1 MKKLLLSTIL
11 FSFFFTS
18 GFGQC
23 DQNQI
28 LLKKQGSDGRDWVK
42 DYDNLSSIYGK
53 QKKKISLL
61 KNYFYDDKNKP
72 KTCISYEDLKSLQS
86 NLEIVFQNTPKP
98 DKLVSE
104 LKATIAGII
113 KKNPK
118 GFLTK
123 TISDFS
129 PSISDSTDDIIA
141 DNSGVI
147 AEDSQISIS
156 DEKILKLEKDK
167 NLWFWISIVS
177 LAGFISLL
185 VIYFFDRKRHS
196 KEMALKNK
204 TLKESE
210 EKSFNLKKD
219 DTTVFQIQIAILKKE
234 KDNLEKEYSDFKNSL
249 SKSNVEKQGDKEVV
263 MQQNVTKIATQEV
276 VPKQF
281 YLSIPTPTDDG
292 LGIFKDMRQVQ
303 ANPTSSFYRFELDRD
318 ETKAKFWFLDN
329 PNTIQSAIIYP
340 ETYINPVCDYEG
352 FHSNAKNI
360 ATKMP
365 GIAIKEG
372 DTWKVLVKAKI
383 RFE

>member
-11 FSFFFTS
+11 FSFFFIS

-72 KTCISYEDLKSLQS
+72 KTCISYEDLKSLLS

-98 DKLVSE
+98 AKLVSE

-118 GFLTK
+118 GFAAETEANSHSSLK
-123 TISDFS
+123 D
-129 PSISDSTDDIIA
+129 SIIQVKNDDSEVKSNVREIENLQLRI
-141 DNSGVI
+141 
-147 AEDSQISIS
+147 QQ
-156 DEKILKLEKDK
+156 LEKDK

-177 LAGFISLL
+177 LVGFISLL
-185 VIYFFDRKRHS
+185 VIYFLDRKRHS
-196 KEMALKNK
+196 KEIALKNK

-210 EKSFNLKKD
+210 EQSFNIKKD
-219 DTTVFQIQIAILKKE
+219 DTTVFQIQIALLKKQ

-249 SKSNVEKQGDKEVV
+249 SKSNVEKQEDKEVV
-263 MQQNVTKIATQEV
+263 LPQNVAKIATQEV
-276 VPKQF
+276 VSKQF

-352 FHSNAKNI
+352 FNSNAKNI
-360 ATKMP
+360 VTKIP
-365 GIAIKEG
+365 GIAVKVG
-372 DTWKVLVKAKI
+372 DTWKVLTKAKI